1 MSKHTLAIYG
11 NHLSELDQNEGL
23 KKLGGQLLKTTH
35 SSASYR
41 LFELSDKQAVMCE
54 DTKEGRQIRVEL
66 WELDADAILKI
77 LKELAPIYHLTTFN
91 LSDESTNLAFLS
103 SLDYCLAQN
112 YKEVSR
118 FGGWERYLLKTAEE

>member
-1 MSKHTLAIYG
+1 MAPQSCRVDWIL
-11 NHLSELDQNEGL
+11 
-23 KKLGGQLLKTTH
+23 
-35 SSASYR
+35 
-41 LFELSDKQAVMCE
+41 CE

-77 LKELAPIYHLTTFN
+77 LEELTPNYHLTTFK

-112 YKEVSR
+112 YKEVGR
-118 FGGWERYLLKTAEE
+118 FGGWERYLLKTAEQEA